1 MTFIEVPATVPVVY
15 QKRRYTL
22 SLGGGTS
29 LGLGERTLVM
39 GVLNITPDS
48 FSDGGA
54 FTNVADAVE
63 AGIQF
68 VEAGADLLDVGG
80 ESTRPGAD
88 PVPSDIERERV
99 TPVIKEL
106 AKRVKV
112 PISVDTYKA
121 GVAEAAIEAGAV
133 IVNDISGLRYEP
145 NLVDVVAR
153 CEAAIVLMHLRGR
166 SKDMYQQA
174 SYHDLIGEVLN
185 ELRESIAFALSRGMK
200 RSQIIVDPGIGFSK
214 EADHNYELLAR
225 LQEFSDLGFPV
236 LVGPSRKSF
245 LTKSIG
251 QTLPPAE
258 RDWATAAAVSS
269 AVLAGV
275 HIVRVHAVNA
285 MAQVVKVSDEIR
297 RYHQGHNYS

>member
-1 MTFIEVPATVPVVY
+1 
-15 QKRRYTL
+15 
-22 SLGGGTS
+22 
-29 LGLGERTLVM
+29 M
-39 GVLNITPDS
+39 GVLNVTPDS
-48 FSDGGA
+48 FSDGGT
-54 FTNVADAVE
+54 FTDVVTAVE
-63 AGIQF
+63 AGIQL

-99 TPVIKEL
+99 IPVIEEL
-106 AKRVKV
+106 AKRVEV

-121 GVAEAAIEAGAV
+121 GIAEAAIKAGAT
-133 IVNDISGLRYEP
+133 IVNDVSGLRYEP
-145 NLVDVVAR
+145 NLVDVVAHY
-153 CEAAIVLMHLRGR
+153 EAAIVLMHLRGQ

-174 SYHDLIGEVLN
+174 SYHDLVGEVLD
-185 ELRESIAFALSRGMK
+185 ELRESIAFALSRGIK

-214 EADHNYELLAR
+214 EADHNYEVLAR
-225 LQEFSDLGFPV
+225 LQEFSDLEFPV

-245 LTKSIG
+245 LVKSIG
-251 QTLPPAE
+251 QTLLPAD

-275 HIVRVHAVNA
+275 HVVRVHAVNA

-297 RYHQGHNYS
+297 RYHQGHN

>member
-1 MTFIEVPATVPVVY
+1 MTFTEVPATVPIVH

-22 SLGGGTS
+22 SLGGGNS
-29 LGLGERTLVM
+29 LDLGERTLVM
-39 GVLNITPDS
+39 GVLNVTPDS
-48 FSDGGA
+48 FSDGGT
-54 FTNVADAVE
+54 FTDVVTAVE
-63 AGIQF
+63 AGIQL

-99 TPVIKEL
+99 IPVIEEL
-106 AKRVKV
+106 AKRVEV

-121 GVAEAAIEAGAV
+121 GIAEAAIKAGAT
-133 IVNDISGLRYEP
+133 IVNDVSGLRYEP
-145 NLVDVVAR
+145 YLVDVVAHY
-153 CEAAIVLMHLRGR
+153 EAAIVLMHLRGQ

-174 SYHDLIGEVLN
+174 SYHDLVGEVLD
-185 ELRESIAFALSRGMK
+185 ELRESIAFALSRGIK

-214 EADHNYELLAR
+214 EADHNYEVLAR

-245 LTKSIG
+245 LVKSIG
-251 QTLPPAE
+251 QTLLPAD

-275 HIVRVHAVNA
+275 HVVRVHAVNA

-297 RYHQGHNYS
+297 RYHQGHN

>member
-1 MTFIEVPATVPVVY
+1 
-15 QKRRYTL
+15 
-22 SLGGGTS
+22 
-29 LGLGERTLVM
+29 M
-39 GVLNITPDS
+39 GVLNVTPDS
-48 FSDGGA
+48 FSDGGT
-54 FTNVADAVE
+54 FTDVVTAVE
-63 AGIQF
+63 AGIQL

-99 TPVIKEL
+99 IPVIEEL
-106 AKRVKV
+106 AKRVEV

-121 GVAEAAIEAGAV
+121 GIAEAAIKAGAT

-153 CEAAIVLMHLRGR
+153 YEAAIVLMHFRGQ

-174 SYHDLIGEVLN
+174 SYHDLVGEVLD
-185 ELRESIAFALSRGMK
+185 ELRESIAFALSRGIK

-214 EADHNYELLAR
+214 EADHNYEVLAR

-245 LTKSIG
+245 LVKSIG
-251 QTLPPAE
+251 QTLLPAD

-275 HIVRVHAVNA
+275 HVVRVHAVNA

-297 RYHQGHNYS
+297 RYHQGHN

>member
-1 MTFIEVPATVPVVY
+1 MTFIEVPATVPVVH

-22 SLGGGTS
+22 SLGGGAS

-39 GVLNITPDS
+39 GVLNVTPDS
-48 FSDGGA
+48 FSDGGK
-54 FTNVADAVE
+54 FTDVANAVE
-63 AGIQF
+63 AGIQL
-68 VEAGADLLDVGG
+68 VAAGADLLDVGG

-99 TPVIKEL
+99 IPVIEEL
-106 AKRVKV
+106 AKRVQV

-121 GVAEAAIEAGAV
+121 GVAEAAIKAGAA

-145 NLVDVVAR
+145 NLVDVVAH
-153 CEAAIVLMHLRGR
+153 CEAAIVLMHFRGQ

-174 SYHDLIGEVLN
+174 SYHDLVGEVLD
-185 ELRESIAFALSRGMK
+185 ELRESIAFALSRGIK

-245 LTKSIG
+245 LVKSIG
-251 QTLPPAE
+251 QTLLPAE

-275 HIVRVHAVNA
+275 HVVRVHAVNA
-285 MAQVVKVSDEIR
+285 MVQVVKVSDEIR
-297 RYHQGHNYS
+297 RYHQGHD

>member
-1 MTFIEVPATVPVVY
+1 MTFTEVPATVPIVH

-22 SLGGGTS
+22 SLGGGNS
-29 LGLGERTLVM
+29 LDLGERTLVM
-39 GVLNITPDS
+39 GVLNVTPDS
-48 FSDGGA
+48 FSDGGT
-54 FTNVADAVE
+54 FTDVVTAVE
-63 AGIQF
+63 AGIQL
-68 VEAGADLLDVGG
+68 VEAGADLIDVGG

-99 TPVIKEL
+99 IPVIEEL
-106 AKRVKV
+106 AKRVEV

-121 GVAEAAIEAGAV
+121 GIAEAAIKAGAT
-133 IVNDISGLRYEP
+133 IVNDVSGLRYEP
-145 NLVDVVAR
+145 NLVDVVAHY
-153 CEAAIVLMHLRGR
+153 EAAIVLMHLRGQ

-174 SYHDLIGEVLN
+174 SYHDLVGEVLD
-185 ELRESIAFALSRGMK
+185 ELRESIAFALSRGIK

-214 EADHNYELLAR
+214 EADHNYEVLAR

-245 LTKSIG
+245 LVKSIG
-251 QTLPPAE
+251 QTLLPAD

-275 HIVRVHAVNA
+275 HVVRVHAVNA

-297 RYHQGHNYS
+297 RYHQGHN